1 MAEINR
7 ARIPGENEEE
17 INKNLIRYF
26 REVFSTDKGRAVLN
40 VILTDLHYFD
50 VCTDDE
56 DRALSN
62 YAKMLISSRLG
73 MVDTVAITDSLFS
86 GIVKEE

>member
-1 MAEINR
+1 MHR
-7 ARIPGENEEE
+7 ANIPGDSEEE
-17 INKNLIRYF
+17 INKNLVRYF
-26 REVFSTDKGRAVLN
+26 QEVFSSDKGRAVLN

-62 YAKMLISSRLG
+62 YAKMLISNRLG

-86 GIVKEE
+86 GICK